1 MKAPDW
7 TKDELIAYILLFA
20 ANSDFKESNTERN
33 VILSKVDIYTL
44 QDIHDEFHQDND
56 YQSLVKIQSALKAH
70 NYNKEDINNLFNEIM
85 VLFHADGEYD
95 LLERNMLMVLKRLLG

>member
-1 MKAPDW
+1 MKTPDW

-20 ANSDFKESNTERN
+20 ANSDFKESNIERN

-44 QDIHDEFHQDND
+44 SDIHDEFHQDND

-70 NYNKEDINNLFNEIM
+70 NYSKEDTEALFNEIM

-95 LLERNMLMVLKRLLG
+95 IMEQNMLRVLKRLLN

>member
-1 MKAPDW
+1 MDAPDW

-44 QDIHDEFHQDND
+44 QDIHEEFHKDND
-56 YQSLVKIQSALKAH
+56 YQSLVKIQKALKAH
-70 NYNKEDINNLFNEIM
+70 NYSKEDINALFNEIM
-85 VLFHADGEYD
+85 VLFHADGDYD
-95 LLERNMLMVLKRLLG
+95 FLERNMNTVLKRLLS